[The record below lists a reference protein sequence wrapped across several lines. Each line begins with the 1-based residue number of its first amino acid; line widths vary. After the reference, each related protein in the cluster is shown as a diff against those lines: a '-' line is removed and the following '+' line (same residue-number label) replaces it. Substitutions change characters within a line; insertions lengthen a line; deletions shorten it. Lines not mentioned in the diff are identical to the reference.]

1 MMAVLIATSW
11 LLLTAYIVYAVYLTG
26 IPTSVSDTYYQLKKA
41 NKPQWLFQIAMIIPA
56 MLLLPAWLEVSR
68 ESLQFAAFLTC
79 GALMFVGAAPSFK
92 LGLEGRVHYISS
104 LIAAGSSL
112 VWLILSGVWLPFVI
126 ISVLSAVFCKKYG
139 QPLFWAEI
147 AAFAGTYA
155 GVFCIYAERL

>member
-92 LGLEGRVHYISS
+92 LELEGRVHYISS
-104 LIAAGSSL
+104 LVAAGSSL
-112 VWLILSGVWLPFVI
+112 VWLIASDMWVPLLACLLTIGVI
-126 ISVLSAVFCKKYG
+126 NKK
-139 QPLFWAEI
+139 QSNWLFWLEVV
-147 AAFAGTYA
+147 AFHGMFG
-155 GVFCIYAERL
+155 GVLMAWSAT

>member
-41 NKPQWLFQIAMIIPA
+41 NKPQWLFQIAMIVPA
-56 MLLLPAWLEVSR
+56 MLLLPAWLEVSQ

-92 LGLEGRVHYISS
+92 LELEGRVHYISS
-104 LIAAGSSL
+104 LVAAGSSL
-112 VWLILSGVWLPFVI
+112 VWLIASDMWVPLLACGLTA
-126 ISVLSAVFCKKYG
+126 VLLIRDRRNW
-139 QPLFWAEI
+139 LFWVELT
-147 AAFAGTYA
+147 AFHGTFG
-155 GVFCIYAERL
+155 GVMNACQLL

>member
-92 LGLEGRVHYISS
+92 LELEGRVHYISS

-112 VWLILSGVWLPFVI
+112 VWLVASDMWVPLLACLLTIGVI
-126 ISVLSAVFCKKYG
+126 NKK
-139 QPLFWAEI
+139 QSNWLFWLEVV
-147 AAFAGTYA
+147 AFHGTFG
-155 GVFCIYAERL
+155 GVLMAWSAT